1 FKYVEADGM
10 YQYLKLEKKIAAGA
24 DVAITQVGWDA
35 AKFEELSRYVHE
47 RGLGVPLL
55 GNVYVLAPKAA
66 EKMAK
71 GQPPGCW
78 VSPELLAAVRAESA
92 TRDGG
97 LRARL
102 ERAAVTVAILRGL
115 GYAGAYLGGTHD
127 ADAIAWII
135 RRAEALA
142 PRWQELAAELT
153 YGRPDG
159 FYLYGAPA
167 RPRTDASTA
176 RRVAPPPRAPARAA
190 LVPRALDA
198 IGRLFPVTR
207 ETWLR
212 RRLRAL
218 AAWADRRPA
227 VAAAVERVE
236 MAVKRPTFG
245 C

>member
-78 VSPELLAAVRAESA
+78 VSPELLAAVRAESTA
-92 TRDGG
+92 RDGG

-102 ERAAVTVAILRGL
+102 ERAAATVAILRGL

-127 ADAIAWII
+127 ADAITWII

-142 PRWQELAAELT
+142 PRWRELAAELS

-167 RPRTDASTA
+167 RA
-176 RRVAPPPRAPARAA
+176 RSGGPAA
-190 LVPRALDA
+190 
-198 IGRLFPVTR
+198 GPVTP
-207 ETWLR
+207 
-212 RRLRAL
+212 
-218 AAWADRRPA
+218 PA
-227 VAAAVERVE
+227 PSYA
-236 MAVKRPTFG
+236 P
-245 C
+245 